1 MLILKGNFHELKWF
15 WLLLAAALA
24 CFSGP
29 LQAATAV
36 GAARAPDVV
45 AAEFYGWYLDTLSAD
60 QDPLS
65 DRYERFSSYVARPLV
80 DQLAE
85 RLRSGPALPAAAPA
99 GDYFLKVASYRA
111 AWLHARPRAMTVH
124 QEINEKRRQ
133 AEVIVT
139 LGEGSDA
146 RQVLGLGMVLEN
158 GAWKIRQV
166 VRADPEPPES
176 SARPPII

>member
-1 MLILKGNFHELKWF
+1 MLILKGNFEELKWF
-15 WLLLAAALA
+15 WLLLAAVLA
-24 CFSGP
+24 CFYGP
-29 LQAATAV
+29 LQAATGAA
-36 GAARAPDVV
+36 AARAPDVV
-45 AAEFYGWYLDTLSAD
+45 AAEFYGWYLETLSAD

-80 DQLAE
+80 EQLAE
-85 RLRSGPALPAAAPA
+85 HLRSGPALPAAAPA
-99 GDYFLKVASYRA
+99 SDYFLKATRYRA
-111 AWLHARPRAMTVH
+111 EWLHARPRAMTLH
-124 QEINEKRRQ
+124 QESNEKRRR

-166 VRADPEPPES
+166 VRAESESAES

>member
-1 MLILKGNFHELKWF
+1 MLILKGNFQELKWF
-15 WLLLAAALA
+15 WLLLAAVLA
-24 CFSGP
+24 CFYGP
-29 LQAATAV
+29 LQVATAA
-36 GAARAPDVV
+36 AARAPDAV

-80 DQLAE
+80 EQLAG

-99 GDYFLKVASYRA
+99 SDYFLKVTSYRA
-111 AWLHARPRAMTVH
+111 AWLHARPRAMI
-124 QEINEKRRQ
+124 INQGARQ
-133 AEVIVT
+133 AEVVVT

-166 VRADPEPPES
+166 VRAEPERPES
-176 SARPPII
+176 SARPPVI